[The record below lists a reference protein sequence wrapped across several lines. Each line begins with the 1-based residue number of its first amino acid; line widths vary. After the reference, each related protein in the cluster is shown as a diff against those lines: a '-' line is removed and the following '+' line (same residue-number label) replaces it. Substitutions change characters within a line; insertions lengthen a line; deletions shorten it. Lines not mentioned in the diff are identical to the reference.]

1 LNKKSVRYVYL
12 IDFKEKGILGK
23 AGMKLVRSCISH
35 EMGGRLREMKVTWI
49 SCMIVATLLLVA
61 GSNVMAS
68 DFSCDSKIITIGDYK
83 YDVLR
88 KCGEPSHA
96 EVWQEVLIKKDFS
109 PGLFETGIGL
119 YGSPLFLTGPVTVE
133 EWEYNLGPNRF
144 IRYLR
149 FENSRLIRIT
159 EGDYGN

>member
-1 LNKKSVRYVYL
+1 
-12 IDFKEKGILGK
+12 
-23 AGMKLVRSCISH
+23 MKLATSSISH
-35 EMGGRLREMKVTWI
+35 EMEGRLREMKVTWI
-49 SCMIVATLLLVA
+49 GCIMMATLLLA
-61 GSNVMAS
+61 AALNVMAS

-88 KCGEPSHA
+88 RCGEPSHV
-96 EVWQEVLIKKDFS
+96 EVWEELRIRRDFS
-109 PGLFETGIGL
+109 PGLLERGIGL

-149 FENSRLIRIT
+149 FEKSRLIRIT
-159 EGDYGN
+159 EGDYGD